1 MSRNLWSL
9 IINSLRIVAG
19 WYIFFSYIFIPF
31 NRVLRADQPALVWD
45 YYDTRII
52 VGLLLFVI
60 LFGSRDQLIGGLKIY
75 SHILN
80 TKLTTN
86 VYVGRAYHSIRV
98 ARILVIY
105 FFIMIYTLFFL
116 PFTFIYTL
124 WLSVKKTIA
133 FVISVVKYSRR

>member
-9 IINSLRIVAG
+9 ILNSLRIVTG
-19 WYIFFSYIFIPF
+19 WYIFFSYILIPF
-31 NRVLRADQPALVWD
+31 NGVLRADQHALAWD

-52 VGLLLFVI
+52 VGLLLFVL

-86 VYVGRAYHSIRV
+86 VYVGRAYYSILV

-116 PFTFIYTL
+116 PFTLINTL
-124 WLSVKKTIA
+124 WLSVKKTTT
-133 FVISVVKYSRR
+133 FVISVVNYSR